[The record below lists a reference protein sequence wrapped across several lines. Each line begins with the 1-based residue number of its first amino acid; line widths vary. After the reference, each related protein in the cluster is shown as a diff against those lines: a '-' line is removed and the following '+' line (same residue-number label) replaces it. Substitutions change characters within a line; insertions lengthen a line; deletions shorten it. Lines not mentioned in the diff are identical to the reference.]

1 MTKDY
6 QKQRVYNW
14 ESQMSEYHKLDLPE
28 LTTKE
33 CQRFACKIWN
43 KYKNNFTHHFSKH
56 LYYCSLVKIKKVRG
70 YTSSMSSGLYSNN
83 KRTKSGKPI
92 FYRRMKLSKYGH
104 NKKTVLHE
112 MAHALAPRR
121 SHHDAKFV
129 GIVVYLYAKYLNY
142 NFKYMVKT
150 LNEANIHFSFNFSKS
165 LNRRIKAIQKD
176 RLTIPS
182 SQGFINSTV
191 GISSCLSRS

>member
-14 ESQMSEYHKLDLPE
+14 ETNMSNYHKLDLPQ

-33 CQRFACKIWN
+33 CQRFACEIWN

-56 LYYCSLVKIKKVRG
+56 LYYCSLIKIKKVRG
-70 YTSSMSSGLYSNN
+70 GTSSMFSSLYTKH
-83 KRTKSGKPI
+83 KRTKNGKLI
-92 FYRRMKLSKYGH
+92 FYKKMNLSKYGH
-104 NKKTVLHE
+104 NKTTVLHE
-112 MAHALAPRR
+112 MAHALAPRK

-142 NFKYMVKT
+142 DFKYMVKT
-150 LNEANIHFSFNFSKS
+150 LNEANIDFSFNFSKS
-165 LNRRIKAIQKD
+165 LNRRIKAIQKGS
-176 RLTIPS
+176 LTKPY
-182 SQGFINSTV
+182 NSNTLL
-191 GISSCLSRS
+191 IAC